1 MNRRQL
7 EPCPHKP
14 NCVSSLS
21 DDAAHAVAPLRYRGD
36 WRAAKHSLVELIE
49 NTPRAEILENRDQY
63 VHAIFKTKF
72 LGFIDD
78 VEFVFNDIENIIHIR
93 SASRV
98 GYYDFGAN
106 RRRVESLRETLEAA
120 ENDF

>member
-1 MNRRQL
+1 MNRRRL

-21 DDAAHAVAPLRYRGD
+21 DDVAHAVAPLRYRGD
-36 WRAAKHSLVELIE
+36 WRVVKHTLVELIE
-49 NTPRAEILENRDQY
+49 NTPRAEILENNDQY

-120 ENDF
+120 INDF